1 MNMEL
6 LIASFITLITIL
18 FITYLKTK
26 RKGFLAAAIILSVVF
41 AVMIGIRFFGGEL
54 LWIRIVMNLP
64 IPEYF
69 KGILFGW

>member
-1 MNMEL
+1 MRL
-6 LIASFITLITIL
+6 LIALSIALIVIL
-18 FITYLKTK
+18 FITHLITK
-26 RKGFLAAAIILSVVF
+26 RKGFLAAAIISSIMF
-41 AVMIGIRFFGGEL
+41 AVIVGIRFFGGEL

>member
-1 MNMEL
+1 MTMSL
-6 LIASFITLITIL
+6 LFALYLTLDMVL
-18 FITYLKTK
+18 FAMHLKTK
-26 RKGFLAAAIILSVVF
+26 RKGFLTARLCLATIS
-41 AVMIGIRFFGGEL
+41 AVIVGIRFFGGEL

>member
-1 MNMEL
+1 MIMRL
-6 LIASFITLITIL
+6 LIALFLALIVIL
-18 FITYLKTK
+18 FITHLNTK
-26 RKGFLAAAIILSVVF
+26 QKGFLAAEIILSVMF
-41 AVMIGIRFFGGEL
+41 AVIVGIRFFGGKL

>member
-1 MNMEL
+1 MKL
-6 LIASFITLITIL
+6 LIVLFLALVIIL
-18 FITYLKTK
+18 FIIHLKTK
-26 RKGFLAAAIILSVVF
+26 RKGFLAAATIFSVMFAII
-41 AVMIGIRFFGGEL
+41 IGIRFFGGEL

>member
-1 MNMEL
+1 MRL
-6 LIASFITLITIL
+6 LIALSIALIVIL
-18 FITYLKTK
+18 FITHLNTK
-26 RKGFLAAAIILSVVF
+26 RKGFLAAATILSIMF
-41 AVMIGIRFFGGEL
+41 AVIIGIRFFGGEL